1 MATGHQSK
9 ATPRQV
15 SLRGA
20 ELLNNALLSK
30 DTAFTEEERVAFL
43 FDKCGVLTKE
53 CVVEELSASQGH
65 LPGCRLGLVT
75 RRHGTM
81 LGQAALIVSDQAK
94 PARVD

>member
-30 DTAFTEEERVAFL
+30 DTAFTEEERDAFGL
-43 FDKCGVLTKE
+43 RGL
-53 CVVEELSASQGH
+53 
-65 LPGCRLGLVT
+65 LP
-75 RRHGTM
+75 
-81 LGQAALIVSDQAK
+81 A
-94 PARVD
+94 